1 MVTSANERWREMAGL
16 PKGDLGHVRYLDLV
30 HPDDRGQMS
39 KRWEGSVESGEA
51 FEMEYRL
58 QRPDGAVA
66 WVSGRATTVHDAN
79 GRPAGYFGA
88 GLDITGRRL
97 IEAEL
102 RLQGQITEN
111 MAEGVLLVRH
121 SDDRI
126 VFANRRFEE
135 IFGYGPGELD
145 EMDVNRINA
154 PSGRAPQDVTA
165 EIQSAVAEGGFW
177 SGDIH
182 NVKKDGTVFWSHA
195 TVSVFEHPEHGLVSV
210 AVHEDITA
218 EREAQ
223 RAIHQA
229 EERFRSAFELAPIGM
244 AEVGLD
250 GVFTRV
256 NAAMCAIVGY
266 PPEELEGRSFESIT
280 HPDDVDRD
288 QRQVHAMLS
297 GEAEVA

>member
-1 MVTSANERWREMAGL
+1 
-16 PKGDLGHVRYLDLV
+16 
-30 HPDDRGQMS
+30 
-39 KRWEGSVESGEA
+39 
-51 FEMEYRL
+51 MEYRL
-58 QRPDGAVA
+58 QRPDGTVV
-66 WVSGRATTVHDAN
+66 WVSGRATTVYDAD
-79 GRPAGYFGA
+79 GEPAGYFGA

-135 IFGYGPGELD
+135 IYGYGAGELD
-145 EMDVNRINA
+145 EMDVNLITAR
-154 PSGRAPQDVTA
+154 SGRDPRDVTA

-177 SGDIH
+177 SGDLH
-182 NVKKDGTVFWSHA
+182 NVKKDGTTFWCHV

-223 RAIHQA
+223 RAIRQA
-229 EERFRSAFELAPIGM
+229 EERFRGAFELAPIGM

-266 PPEELEGRSFESIT
+266 PARGAGGQVVRVDHAPRRRGSGPERDRGHAQR
-280 HPDDVDRD
+280 RD
-288 QRQVHAMLS
+288 QVARG
-297 GEAEVA
+297 GEALPPRRRPLRLGPAERHARA